1 MIEEPAMTSSYMRN
15 LAVVLAA
22 LWLGGCAA
30 TRPLPD
36 GGADPAAF
44 GLKGYAI
51 GAQRSAI
58 PGLSGF
64 DCQPGGPEVDLL
76 CSSVEETYAGHAL
89 ADLTLALI
97 GGQLQRITL
106 TAATAGYADIIAA
119 LRRQYGSGVE
129 KTELYSDPA
138 GARLE
143 SRTGAWETSQGSIRA
158 IERCTTSEA
167 CVSIESREFRRLS
180 AERMAAA
187 SASGKAD
194 P

>member
-1 MIEEPAMTSSYMRN
+1 MTTS
-15 LAVVLAA
+15 LKLKLVAVLAA
-22 LWLGGCAA
+22 AGLGGCAA

-36 GGADPAAF
+36 HGADTAAF
-44 GLKGYAI
+44 GLKAYAI
-51 GAQRSAI
+51 GAQRGAI
-58 PGLSGF
+58 PGLSAF

-106 TAATAGYADIIAA
+106 TAATTGYADIVAA
-119 LRRQYGSGVE
+119 LRRQYGPGIE
-129 KTELYSDPA
+129 KTELYSDAA
-138 GARLE
+138 GAQLE
-143 SRTGAWETSQGSIRA
+143 SRVGAWETPQGSIRT

-167 CVSIESREFRRLS
+167 CVSIESREFRHLS

-187 SASGKAD
+187 SAAGTAD